1 MIKAREFKLDTEED
15 SADPDMKKTY
25 KLPKKKVFVY
35 RGKSESKFT
44 VVKQRRDSINDSFHL
59 SPALYTKAS
68 YSPKFDIKHDNA
80 VKIATKPKSFRKES
94 QVRFSLQDIVDA

>member
-44 VVKQRRDSINDSFHL
+44 VV
-59 SPALYTKAS
+59 
-68 YSPKFDIKHDNA
+68 
-80 VKIATKPKSFRKES
+80 
-94 QVRFSLQDIVDA
+94 